1 MAQSGSLDLR
11 QAARMIEWLDEQRR
25 QDKRAITALEQRLA
39 AQDEAGQS
47 LLRRLNALES
57 EQNAQLSALNQSDN
71 SSEIIA
77 EVAGEVRKLIDNQNQ
92 RRLSAE
98 RELERRS
105 DIAREA
111 LASEIGSQKERL
123 SQLETGRRE
132 IEPLKEAR
140 ERHERDLR
148 ALRQRVEEHSRLL
161 EEPERRFSFLEEQ
174 HRQEGRRIAEI
185 ENQLPE
191 FRKLLE
197 IIRPKITLLED
208 LSVRNERRLQEFF
221 LAESERREEMQQFIE
236 EQQRRQQARE
246 AEQSEW
252 SARFREQDA
261 RLQGSLTNLA
271 NWAETHR
278 EMRQLIADF
287 QRIAERL
294 ERRFHELSESQRLSE
309 ERFRNEWNDWGN
321 SEQQRWKQFTLSTDE
336 IWRNHDREFERF
348 VQRVKSLDER
358 FPPLLAAIE
367 NLWQLERK
375 RALLLSAG
383 YREMVAEHDPAP
395 PDGEEVP
402 GR

>member
-1 MAQSGSLDLR
+1 M
-11 QAARMIEWLDEQRR
+11 
-25 QDKRAITALEQRLA
+25 
-39 AQDEAGQS
+39 
-47 LLRRLNALES
+47 
-57 EQNAQLSALNQSDN
+57 
-71 SSEIIA
+71 
-77 EVAGEVRKLIDNQNQ
+77 
-92 RRLSAE
+92 
-98 RELERRS
+98 
-105 DIAREA
+105 
-111 LASEIGSQKERL
+111 
-123 SQLETGRRE
+123 
-132 IEPLKEAR
+132 
-140 ERHERDLR
+140 
-148 ALRQRVEEHSRLL
+148 
-161 EEPERRFSFLEEQ
+161 
-174 HRQEGRRIAEI
+174 
-185 ENQLPE
+185 
-191 FRKLLE
+191 LE

-336 IWRNHDREFERF
+336 IWRKPRPR
-348 VQRVKSLDER
+348 
-358 FPPLLAAIE
+358 I
-367 NLWQLERK
+367 
-375 RALLLSAG
+375 RAL
-383 YREMVAEHDPAP
+383 RPARQ
-395 PDGEEVP
+395 EP
-402 GR
+402 G